1 MSLVNVELRAKMI
14 YLLMMWLSSKKS
26 TLIAEQNLFLYAP
39 FHFIVNFDLILGGFF
54 FICRGK
60 WPISRSVQGSKLVF
74 ALHIKLNNFY
84 LLCFI
89 QL

>member
-54 FICRGK
+54 F
-60 WPISRSVQGSKLVF
+60 
-74 ALHIKLNNFY
+74 Y
-84 LLCFI
+84 L
-89 QL
+89 

>member
-54 FICRGK
+54 L
-60 WPISRSVQGSKLVF
+60 SVGENGLFLGVCKAQNWF
-74 ALHIKLNNFY
+74 
-84 LLCFI
+84 LLYT
-89 QL
+89 

>member
-39 FHFIVNFDLILGGFF
+39 FHFIVNFDLILGYF
-54 FICRGK
+54 
-60 WPISRSVQGSKLVF
+60 GSLGQDPKLF
-74 ALHIKLNNFY
+74 WGTPDID
-84 LLCFI
+84 
-89 QL
+89 